1 MNRPGLAA
9 ERTALAWRRTAV
21 AAVVVGV
28 LFLDHA
34 AVNGWRPAMIAPLC
48 AAITSAVLAGTC
60 YVRNRSLQAGRYGH
74 GGPIVAATTT
84 AVFAIAVVAVAIGLT
99 DPLP

>member
-1 MNRPGLAA
+1 MSRPGLAA

-21 AAVVVGV
+21 AAMVVGV

-34 AVNGWRPAMIAPLC
+34 AVGGWRPATIAPLC

-60 YVRNRSLQAGRYGH
+60 YMRNRRLQEGRDGH
-74 GGPIVAATTT
+74 GDPIVAATTM
-84 AVFAIAVVAVAIGLT
+84 AVFAIAIVAVAIGLT